1 MMIRKLFYALAALI
15 ALILLLST
23 GVLAQS
29 GSVAREDAVVQAG
42 VPFLLTGPDARSGGM
57 GDVGAATTPDINAI
71 HWNPSK
77 LAFLRDSAGVSIS
90 YSPWLSQLISD
101 MYLAYVNGYYRLDDR
116 NVLGIS
122 LRYFSA
128 GNLEQRV
135 GPDDSPTVFNPN
147 EFAIDGTFSR
157 RFGEVFSLGT
167 SIRFI
172 RSNLSDGQITQ
183 GQYAKPGTAIAAD
196 VSGYYNKETV
206 FFGKDGLLAFGAV
219 ISNIGNKI
227 SYTDGGSK
235 LFLPTNLRLG
245 AAATVFESRNEFTL
259 AFDINKLLVP
269 SPPER
274 DAEGNILRG
283 YNPDKSVPSAIF
295 GSFTDAPGG
304 FSEELKEIAFSL
316 GGEYVYNKQIALRAG
331 YFYENPDKGN
341 RRYLTL
347 GAGFRYGQFN
357 LDFSYLPGSQ
367 QKSPLA
373 NTLRF
378 SLAFN
383 IKK

>member
-1 MMIRKLFYALAALI
+1 
-15 ALILLLST
+15 
-23 GVLAQS
+23 
-29 GSVAREDAVVQAG
+29 
-42 VPFLLTGPDARSGGM
+42 M
-57 GDVGAATTPDINAI
+57 GDVGAATIPDISSA

-77 LAFLRDSAGVSIS
+77 LAFLSDTAGVSIS

-101 MYLAYVNGYYRLDDR
+101 MYLAYLAGYYRLDDR
-116 NVLGIS
+116 NTLGIS

-128 GNLEQRV
+128 GEIEQRV
-135 GPDDSPTVFNPN
+135 GPDDSPGIFKPN

-157 RFGEVFSLGT
+157 RFGEDFSLGT

-172 RSNLSDGQITQ
+172 YSNLSDGQIAQ
-183 GQYAKPGTAIAAD
+183 GQHAKPGTAIAAD
-196 VSGYYNKETV
+196 VSGYYKNETV
-206 FFGKDGLLAFGAV
+206 FFGKDGLLAFGGV
-219 ISNIGNKI
+219 LSNIGNKI

-235 LFLPTNLRLG
+235 LFLPTNLRVG
-245 AAATVFESRNEFTL
+245 VAATVFEEKSDFTL

-269 SPPER
+269 SSPER
-274 DAEGNILRG
+274 DAVGNIIRG
-283 YNPDKSVPSAIF
+283 HSPDKSVPSAIF

-304 FSEELKEIAFSL
+304 LSEELKEIAFSL
-316 GGEYVYNKQIALRAG
+316 GGEYLYNKQIAVRAG

-347 GAGFRYGQFN
+347 GGGFRYRQFN